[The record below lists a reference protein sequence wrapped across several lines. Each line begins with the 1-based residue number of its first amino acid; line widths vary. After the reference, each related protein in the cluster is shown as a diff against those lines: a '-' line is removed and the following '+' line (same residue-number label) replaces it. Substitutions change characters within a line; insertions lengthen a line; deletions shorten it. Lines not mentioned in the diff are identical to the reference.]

1 MKRVLFILSL
11 VAALFVT
18 SACSYDTNLSVTAS
32 AELISTGYRK
42 IPLPRTQIDRVFHS
56 NHFSDMDLEY
66 IFSAVS
72 KGSNIDFMS
81 ATLYLEVFDNISGEH
96 LWDEAYSITVN
107 GNGGLD
113 FAEYPI

>member
-1 MKRVLFILSL
+1 MKRVLVILSL
-11 VAALFVT
+11 VAALFVS

-32 AELISTGYRK
+32 AELISGYK
-42 IPLPRTQIDRVFHS
+42 VIPIPRTQVDRVFHS

-66 IFSAVS
+66 IFSAVT

-81 ATLYLEVFDNISGEH
+81 AMLYLEVFDNISGEH